1 MAVACIILVVIAI
14 LGIGL
19 AFYYRRQIK
28 NVKSQISFLNQH
40 ETNMLITGVRLKMSK
55 ARFLF

>member
-19 AFYYRRQIK
+19 AFYYWHQIK
-28 NVKSQISFLNQH
+28 NVKSQISFLKKKKKSVQTIM
-40 ETNMLITGVRLKMSK
+40 EY
-55 ARFLF
+55 